1 MEHDMSNLEFLWR
14 QSFLGKSTYVPNLRA
29 PAAEKGRISASVL
42 VYIRCHP
49 PYSNQENQLTD
60 LRTSSRDTIFCT
72 GKWRCDYD
80 RSIDVMPTAEDGS
93 METTHNE
100 DGGKKTGL
108 WSRWLLVNALLENLI
123 MMGAPQLFI
132 YLCCAIWTTCL
143 FGRLCYATAGYIIIK
158 LYTIVSVF
166 N

>member
-1 MEHDMSNLEFLWR
+1 MISSRTH
-14 QSFLGKSTYVPNLRA
+14 LGGVRTTNKKTNLRTYGPKTGGQFFCFLA
-29 PAAEKGRISASVL
+29 CRVNN
-42 VYIRCHP
+42 
-49 PYSNQENQLTD
+49 NQENQLTD

-158 LYTIVSVF
+158 MYTIVSVF